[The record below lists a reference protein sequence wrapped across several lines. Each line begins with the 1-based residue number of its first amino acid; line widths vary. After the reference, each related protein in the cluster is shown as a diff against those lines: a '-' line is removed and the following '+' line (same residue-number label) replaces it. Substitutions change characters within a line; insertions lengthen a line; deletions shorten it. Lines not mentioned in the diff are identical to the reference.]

1 MQALLKIIRV
11 EQTDNSTL
19 SHLYVFDE
27 SLKIWLFECYL
38 LEDAIRKVKIPTATA
53 IPTGVFPLKIRKEG
67 MINLRYEKKYKDWHK
82 GMLEIAELPNFKFV
96 MIHIGNYIKDTE
108 GCPLTGSTY
117 SNNGKSFEVFESEKA
132 YKKLYSKII
141 DRVLAGGY
149 SVEIIN
155 KCNIQSL

>member
-1 MQALLKIIRV
+1 MQPLLKIIRV
-11 EQTDNSTL
+11 EQTNNSTL
-19 SHLYVFDE
+19 SHLYVFDD
-27 SLKIWLFECYL
+27 SLKMWLFESYL
-38 LEDAIRKVKIPTATA
+38 LEDAVRKVKIPTATA

-67 MINLRYEKKYKDWHK
+67 AINLRYEKKFKDFHK
-82 GMLEIAELPNFKFV
+82 GMIEIAELPNFKYV

-117 SNNGKSFEVFESEKA
+117 SNNGKDFEVFESEKA
-132 YKKLYSKII
+132 YKKLYSKVI

-155 KCNIQSL
+155 HTKINAI